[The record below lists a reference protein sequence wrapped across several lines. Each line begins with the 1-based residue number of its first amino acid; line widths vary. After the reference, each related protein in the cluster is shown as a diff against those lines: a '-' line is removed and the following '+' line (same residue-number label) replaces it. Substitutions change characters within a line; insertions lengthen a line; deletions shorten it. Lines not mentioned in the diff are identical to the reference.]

1 MYGGDNLLNSQEELS
16 QIRREMD
23 GWTDAALKVFG
34 RHRGPDNKTHQDQ
47 HSMHALNEVSV
58 CVCVGWEEGEARE
71 KKSYFTSL
79 FHLIPQSFYARGN
92 IVYSEFRHTWLLIPS
107 IEPI

>member
-1 MYGGDNLLNSQEELS
+1 MPYSLQAIVRETDVYGGDNLLNSQEELS

-58 CVCVGWEEGEARE
+58 CVCV
-71 KKSYFTSL
+71 
-79 FHLIPQSFYARGN
+79 
-92 IVYSEFRHTWLLIPS
+92 
-107 IEPI
+107 